1 MKRTLASLLS
11 LVALTGLTMLASCNK
26 DDVGDSTQFRA
37 TMEGCSA
44 RDGKTTLGGDWNNQL
59 NWVEGDQVAIYG
71 TAGRGLYAATPQT
84 PATTAVFD
92 NVSGTTGDGPFRAFY
107 PTSITTDGVNIT
119 LPATQTYEVN
129 STHEF
134 PMYAESATNQLAFKN
149 LCGVLK
155 LHLIEA
161 NTNITSISVTAN
173 TEICGNYTV
182 SYVNDVPQ
190 LSYTAGG
197 SNTVTMT
204 FPTALSIG
212 DTGRV
217 FYFALPAFDSLKSIT
232 ITTDDGRYCT
242 KTVKSNVCINV
253 QRSVI
258 TPIIFYDNDMEF
270 ILPEG
275 ALPGLFSVSAT
286 QQVHFSQGNLQYQ
299 ATTDTW
305 RFAEHQY
312 DYVGYDNINI
322 SPTYSGW
329 IDLFGWGTSG
339 WNSGAVCYQ
348 PWSNSTSYS
357 DYYPGGSPSASLTGG
372 YAEADWGW
380 HNAISNGGNAVHTWR
395 TLSGSEWDYLLRIR
409 TNANEKWAT
418 GTIDGTRGVILL
430 PDSWT
435 LPEGCTFNPG
445 GLMPDANWTNNTYS
459 LSQWAT
465 MESAGAVFL
474 PAAGY
479 RGNSSV
485 TEIGGPHAIT
495 YVNRYGWYASTT
507 PYNYNAM
514 CTQLVSFR
522 SYSISVNHGNEIN
535 HNRDSG
541 HSVRVVRNCN

>member
-1 MKRTLASLLS
+1 MKRTLTSLLS

-26 DDVGDSTQFRA
+26 DDVGDGTQFRA

-107 PTSITTDGVNIT
+107 PASLTTDGVNIT

-286 QQVHFSQGNLQYQ
+286 QQVRFSQGNLQYQ
-299 ATTDTW
+299 ASTDTW

-312 DYVGYDNINI
+312 DYVGYGNSNI

-329 IDLFGWGTSG
+329 IDLFGAGTGNNPTLSSTNHNDYSTFVDWGT
-339 WNSGAVCYQ
+339 
-348 PWSNSTSYS
+348 
-357 DYYPGGSPSASLTGG
+357 
-372 YAEADWGW
+372 
-380 HNAISNGGNAVHTWR
+380 NAISNGGNTPNQWR
-395 TLSGSEWDYLLRIR
+395 TLSLREWRYLVLSRP
-409 TNANEKWAT
+409 NASNKLGT
-418 GTIDGTRGVILL
+418 GNINGYGGLIIL
-430 PDSWT
+430 PDNWT
-435 LPEGCTFNPG
+435 LPSGCSFSSGFAPTEQDWSRNSY
-445 GLMPDANWTNNTYS
+445 THV
-459 LSQWAT
+459 QWEQ
-465 MESAGAVFL
+465 MESAGALFL
-474 PAAGY
+474 PATNIRVGTNSY
-479 RGNSSV
+479 YTRDRGHYWATDGASDGVNWQLLGFSSSYV
-485 TEIGGPHAIT
+485 LVYNIYDRT
-495 YVNRYGWYASTT
+495 YGLTVR
-507 PYNYNAM
+507 
-514 CTQLVSFR
+514 LVL
-522 SYSISVNHGNEIN
+522 NNN
-535 HNRDSG
+535 
-541 HSVRVVRNCN
+541 

>member
-11 LVALTGLTMLASCNK
+11 LMALTGITMLSSCSK
-26 DDVGDSTQFRA
+26 EDAGDGTQFRA
-37 TMEGCSA
+37 TMEDCAA
-44 RDGKTTLGGDWNNQL
+44 RDGKTTLGGDWNNKL

-107 PTSITTDGVNIT
+107 PASLTTDGVNIT

-253 QRSVI
+253 QRSEMTTIV
-258 TPIIFYDNDMEF
+258 FLDNDMDFVEP
-270 ILPEG
+270 LPEG

-286 QQVHFSQGNLQYQ
+286 QQVRFSKGNLQYQ
-299 ATTDTW
+299 ASTDTW
-305 RFAEHQY
+305 RFASNQY
-312 DYVGYDNINI
+312 DYVGYTNSNI
-322 SPTYSGW
+322 SASYSGW
-329 IDLFGWGTSG
+329 IDLFGWGTG
-339 WNSGAVCYQ
+339 NNPTLA
-348 PWSNSTSYS
+348 SNNNADYSTFV
-357 DYYPGGSPSASLTGG
+357 
-372 YAEADWGW
+372 DWGS
-380 HNAISNGGNAVHTWR
+380 NAISNGGNQPNTWR
-395 TLSGSEWDYLLRIR
+395 TLCRDEWTYLINGRPS
-409 TNANEKWAT
+409 AVQK
-418 GTIDGTRGVILL
+418 RGQGYI
-430 PDSWT
+430 
-435 LPEGCTFNPG
+435 
-445 GLMPDANWTNNTYS
+445 ANTYGLILIPDYNWVVPNGLTFS
-459 LSQWAT
+459 TSSQNNYTTSQWT
-465 MESAGAVFL
+465 EMENAGAIFLPSAG
-474 PAAGY
+474 
-479 RGNSSV
+479 S
-485 TEIGGPHAIT
+485 
-495 YVNRYGWYASTT
+495 RYGNWVEACNTYGDYWSSTSGGDDSYYLYHSYGQS
-507 PYNYNAM
+507 PSIYYGYGRNGGRAVR
-514 CTQLVSFR
+514 LV
-522 SYSISVNHGNEIN
+522 
-535 HNRDSG
+535 RD
-541 HSVRVVRNCN
+541 NN

>member
-26 DDVGDSTQFRA
+26 EDAGDGTQFRA

-107 PTSITTDGVNIT
+107 PASLTTDGVNIT

-134 PMYAESATNQLAFKN
+134 PMYAESSTNQLAFKN

-258 TPIIFYDNDMEF
+258 TPIIFYDNDMDFVEL
-270 ILPEG
+270 LPEG
-275 ALPGLFSVSAT
+275 ALPGLFTINADGD
-286 QQVHFSQGNLQYQ
+286 QVRFSQGNLQYQ
-299 ATTDTW
+299 ASTDTW
-305 RFAEHQY
+305 RFAENQWG
-312 DYVGYDNINI
+312 YVGNATLGTVYENGVKCNNALI
-322 SPTYSGW
+322 SATYSGW

-348 PWSNSTSYS
+348 PWSNSQSFGNYN
-357 DYYPGGSPSASLTGG
+357 PGGSSSTNLTGA

-380 HNAISNGGNAVHTWR
+380 HNAISNGGNSAHQWR
-395 TLSGSEWDYLLRIR
+395 TLSRGEWDYLLNTRA
-409 TNANEKWAT
+409 NASVKKAT
-418 GTIDGTRGVILL
+418 GSVNEVHGLILL

-435 LPEGCTFNPG
+435 LPEGCSFNAG
-445 GLMPDANWTNNTYS
+445 FASDWTHNTYT
-459 LSQWAT
+459 LAQWIM
-465 MESAGAVFL
+465 MEAAGALFL
-474 PAAGY
+474 PAAGG
-479 RGNSSV
+479 RGGKLVNSVGYEGEYWSSSHFYY
-485 TEIGGPHAIT
+485 TA
-495 YVNRYGWYASTT
+495 NFASG
-507 PYNYNAM
+507 
-514 CTQLVSFR
+514 VSF
-522 SYSISVNHGNEIN
+522 SSSNAVMHGL
-535 HNRDSG
+535 HRYYAR
-541 HSVRVVRNCN
+541 SVRLVRDNN